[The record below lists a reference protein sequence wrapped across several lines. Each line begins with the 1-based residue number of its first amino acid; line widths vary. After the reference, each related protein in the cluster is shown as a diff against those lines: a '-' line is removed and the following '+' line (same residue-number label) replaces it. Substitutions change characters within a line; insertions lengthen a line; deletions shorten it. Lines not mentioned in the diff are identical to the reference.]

1 MSPLSTEL
9 HPPPPRTSDAC
20 TPPHPSGGSG
30 KAPPSRDEV
39 PPLSPR
45 PGKSGRKPPSDA
57 FQKSFEGAKVEDIA
71 LKGDRA
77 AARFSNREVVE
88 FGSVIDGWLISK
100 LGANAGHEFV
110 E

>member
-1 MSPLSTEL
+1 MHAAPPL
-9 HPPPPRTSDAC
+9 
-20 TPPHPSGGSG
+20 GGLREG
-30 KAPPSRDEV
+30 TPSRDEV

-45 PGKSGRKPPSDA
+45 PRKSGRKPPSDA

-71 LKGDRA
+71 LKGVRA
-77 AARFSNREVVE
+77 AERFSNREVVE